1 MIKYETSVYVT
12 VADIL
17 IGLYHI
23 LLAPSFHL
31 DITYSS
37 LCTAS
42 ISLHCASL
50 SGNLKAAQVK
60 PGIVVAVN
68 TPGASLKQW
77 RDWNRW
83 INSPTSHPLEG
94 QFWNTF
100 CLFPWWVPCGSGS
113 STYCRNQ
120 LSNTLYW
127 LSFLPGSLSS
137 FPYCVSWD
145 HLHYL
150 TALKSTLLG
159 ELKLRPKKIW
169 ICKFLILNF
178 SLFLLSVCK
187 EWQNYKEE

>member
-60 PGIVVAVN
+60 PGIVGAVN

-127 LSFLPGSLSS
+127 LSFLL
-137 FPYCVSWD
+137 
-145 HLHYL
+145 
-150 TALKSTLLG
+150 
-159 ELKLRPKKIW
+159 W
-169 ICKFLILNF
+169 I
-178 SLFLLSVCK
+178 SLFISLLCFLGSPPLPNCPK
-187 EWQNYKEE
+187 IYTFGRTQTKTKKNLNL